1 MVDTRDGL
9 FDGGMVGRRR
19 GGNYHESDDYSG
31 GAMPPIVDKV
41 LGYGGRAV
49 DYTTTFLYNLSPMVK
64 NVVGLFFMAVIVV
77 MLIMFIVS
85 LFKKP
90 SKGSSSSSSKKKR
103 GGMTDMVMGS
113 TLDSPTSNMEDA
125 TGMNKFDSRSGYTA
139 APEEGFMSGMES
151 VLPPGIQGF
160 MSGFFGSSDDPVYMD
175 SPNSVVRSEDRERE
189 AVMALSKINQ
199 ERQRRIS
206 AGEQVGPATSW
217 PVFWQEWQASRPLD
231 VDGIILPSE
240 VGSVEAG
247 MY

>member
-19 GGNYHESDDYSG
+19 GGNYHESDYSG
-31 GAMPPIVDKV
+31 GAMPPIVEKV
-41 LGYGGRAV
+41 LGYGGKAV
-49 DYTTTFLYNLSPMVK
+49 DYTTTYLYNLSPMVK
-64 NVVGLFFMAVIVV
+64 NVVGLFFMAVLVV

-90 SKGSSSSSSKKKR
+90 SKSSSSSKKKR

-139 APEEGFMSGMES
+139 APEEEGFMSGMAD

-206 AGEQVGPATSW
+206 AGEQVGPATPW
-217 PVFWQEWQASRPLD
+217 PTFWQEWQASRPLD
-231 VDGIILPSE
+231 GDGIILPNE
-240 VGSVEAG
+240 LGSIEAG